1 MILALLLGACSA
13 KADDPASEP
22 QTQNSAEAV
31 PSEASTDSSERNTE
45 EKEQVTEILLQFG
58 DTKLTAV
65 LDNSETS
72 RAFLKLLP
80 LTLEM
85 RRYADREYYAAIDE
99 LPEDGEHIPDF
110 ENGDVTYYTVGKSLA
125 IFFGNSENS
134 NQGDLIRMGRIT
146 SDLSL
151 FEAIGDSVTVTIT
164 AAESEETAETMGY
177 DFEQFSN
184 VNITGI
190 DIHSLTKEEL
200 AVLYAQARYCQAM
213 TDADI
218 DTMRELVS
226 EDMVFTHMS
235 GMQQTREEY
244 FADVADGS
252 LNYFT
257 IGIADPVI
265 KVDGDKA
272 QITYTSV
279 LNANAYG
286 ARGTYRMKGT
296 HRYEKRD
303 GAWIAVNR

>member
-1 MILALLLGACSA
+1 MKKAILFTAILSLTLLLSACST
-13 KADDPASEP
+13 KSDESVSES
-22 QTQNSAEAV
+22 QMQGTAG
-31 PSEASTDSSERNTE
+31 TE
-45 EKEQVTEILLQFG
+45 
-58 DTKLTAV
+58 
-65 LDNSETS
+65 
-72 RAFLKLLP
+72 
-80 LTLEM
+80 TLE
-85 RRYADREYYAAIDE
+85 ATAI
-99 LPEDGEHIPDF
+99 
-110 ENGDVTYYTVGKSLA
+110 S
-125 IFFGNSENS
+125 
-134 NQGDLIRMGRIT
+134 
-146 SDLSL
+146 
-151 FEAIGDSVTVTIT
+151 
-164 AAESEETAETMGY
+164 AAESEETTEMIKY
-177 DFEQFSN
+177 DFVQFSN

-190 DIHSLTKEEL
+190 DISSLSEEEL

-235 GMQQTREEY
+235 GRQQTREEY

-265 KVDGDKA
+265 GVDGDKA

-296 HRYEKRD
+296 HHYEKRD
-303 GAWIAVNR
+303 SAWIAVNH